1 MIKKIINNLISNGIV
16 FSVTKITAI
25 TVISIAS
32 VTTSAYFVSSVI
44 TSSNENV
51 EKNDNFLSAN
61 TNNESNEVEE
71 EVDII
76 ASATKLIQEVLGIE
90 STDTQT
96 SSSKQNTSGLVYVD
110 LNSADIQ
117 TSSSRQVDSTTP
129 LPISNEDT
137 QTGSS
142 RKPES
147 GLLGINYDDDYD
159 EDDKYEDHE
168 EDDDYDE
175 YDEQDDDHDDEDE
188 HEDDHDDEDEHDD

>member
-71 EVDII
+71 VDII

-110 LNSADIQ
+110 PNSADIQ

-129 LPISNEDT
+129 LPTSNEDT

-175 YDEQDDDHDDEDE
+175 YDEPDDDHEEKDND
-188 HEDDHDDEDEHDD
+188 

>member
-16 FSVTKITAI
+16 FSVTKITVI

-32 VTTSAYFVSSVI
+32 VTTSAYFVSSVV

-51 EKNDNFLSAN
+51 EKNDNFLSVN
-61 TNNESNEVEE
+61 TNNESNEVE

-76 ASATKLIQEVLGIE
+76 ASATKLIQDVLSIE

-110 LNSADIQ
+110 PNSADIQ

-147 GLLGINYDDDYD
+147 GLPGINYDDDYD

-175 YDEQDDDHDDEDE
+175 YDEYDEPDDDHEEKDND
-188 HEDDHDDEDEHDD
+188 

>member
-32 VTTSAYFVSSVI
+32 VTTSTYFVSSVI

-76 ASATKLIQEVLGIE
+76 ASATKLIQDVLGIE

-110 LNSADIQ
+110 PNSADIQ

-147 GLLGINYDDDYD
+147 GLPGINYDDDYV

-168 EDDDYDE
+168 EDDD
-175 YDEQDDDHDDEDE
+175 
-188 HEDDHDDEDEHDD
+188 HEEKDND